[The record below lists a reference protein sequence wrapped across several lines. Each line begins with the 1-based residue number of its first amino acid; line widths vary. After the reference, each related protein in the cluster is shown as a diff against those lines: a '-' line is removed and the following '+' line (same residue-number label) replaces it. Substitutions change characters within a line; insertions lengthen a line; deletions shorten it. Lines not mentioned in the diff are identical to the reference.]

1 MIDDEDNKDDL
12 KEESDSGSVSDNKV
26 GEGETIEQKESKSSK
41 DSKKKA
47 SKGGDEVEQDVSLDE
62 SVSDE
67 QVDALLDDIV
77 GASSAP
83 NEEGLDQSEID
94 SLLKGKT
101 TQTNIDAIINSD
113 LIYYERLPM
122 LEVVFDRLVRML
134 STSLRNFTSDNVE
147 VSFDGITTL
156 RFGDY
161 LNSMPLPTMLS
172 VFRAEQWDNQ
182 GLLVIDNEM
191 IYSVVDVLL
200 GARRSNSIRAEG
212 RSYTTIERNLIQRM
226 MKVIL
231 TDFRLAFEPIS
242 NVSFRFERLEINPH
256 FAMIVRPA
264 NAALLVKMH
273 VQMEERGGKIEI
285 LLPYATIEPIREL
298 LLQNFMGEKFGR
310 DSIWENHLSQQLW
323 NTDIM
328 LEVMLKPESM
338 TLHEV
343 LDWKVGT
350 QILLQSTPDSIV
362 YLNSGGQPLFA
373 GKVGQKSGKV
383 AIKVEEVLFG
393 GEEITKEREE
403 GEERNE

>member
-1 MIDDEDNKDDL
+1 MIDDDDDKKDEV
-12 KEESDSGSVSDNKV
+12 KEESDSVSDNKA
-26 GEGETIEQKESKSSK
+26 GEGETVGEEESKTSK
-41 DSKKKA
+41 NSKKKA
-47 SKGGDEVEQDVSLDE
+47 SKEKTEIQE
-62 SVSDE
+62 EVSDE
-67 QVDALLDDIV
+67 QVDALIDSIADPSISQ
-77 GASSAP
+77 AAP
-83 NEEGLDQSEID
+83 TLDQIEID
-94 SLLKGKT
+94 SLLKKKVN
-101 TQTNIDAIINSD
+101 QTNIDAIINSD

-147 VSFDGITTL
+147 VSFDGVTTL

-161 LNSMPLPTMLS
+161 LNGMPLPTMLS

-182 GLLVIDNEM
+182 GLLVIDNQM

-200 GARRSNSIRAEG
+200 GARRGHSVRSEG
-212 RSYTTIERNLIQRM
+212 RAYTTIERNLIQRM

-273 VQMEERGGKIEI
+273 VEMEERGGKIEI

-328 LEVMLKPESM
+328 LEVGLKPESM
-338 TLHEV
+338 TLRDV
-343 LDWKVGT
+343 LEWDVGT

-362 YLNSGGQPLFA
+362 YLNCGGQPLFA

-383 AIKVEEVLFG
+383 AIKVEEVMF
-393 GEEITKEREE
+393 GEEERERSKEKE
-403 GEERNE
+403 GEERHE

>member
-1 MIDDEDNKDDL
+1 MNDDNKDDL
-12 KEESDSGSVSDNKV
+12 KEGSDSTSDKNVDENKN
-26 GEGETIEQKESKSSK
+26 IEQKQSKSSK
-41 DSKKKA
+41 KESSKKKA
-47 SKGGDEVEQDVSLDE
+47 SANDAAVQQEVS
-62 SVSDE
+62 
-67 QVDALLDDIV
+67 
-77 GASSAP
+77 
-83 NEEGLDQSEID
+83 NEEVDTLINNIIGSTSAKDDQGLNQSEID
-94 SLLKGKT
+94 NLLKGNTK
-101 TQTNIDAIINSD
+101 QTNIDAIINSD
-113 LIYYERLPM
+113 MIYYERLPM

-147 VSFDGITTL
+147 VSFDGITTI

-161 LNSMPLPTMLS
+161 LNSLPLPTMLS

-182 GLLVIDNEM
+182 GLLVIDNQM
-191 IYSVVDVLL
+191 IYSVIEVLL
-200 GARRSNSIRAEG
+200 GARRGASVRSDN

-242 NVSFRFERLEINPH
+242 NVNFRFERLEINPH
-256 FAMIVRPA
+256 FAMIARPA
-264 NAALLVKMH
+264 NATILVKMH
-273 VQMEERGGKIEI
+273 VEMEDRGGKIEI

-328 LEVMLKPESM
+328 LEVMLKPEST

-343 LDWKVGT
+343 LDWTVGT
-350 QILLQSTPDSIV
+350 QILLESTPDSIV
-362 YLNSGGQPLFA
+362 YLNCGGQPLFA

-393 GEEITKEREE
+393 EEEAAVEIKGEV
-403 GEERNE
+403 RNE

>member
-1 MIDDEDNKDDL
+1 MIDDDDDKKDEV
-12 KEESDSGSVSDNKV
+12 KEESDSVSDNKA
-26 GEGETIEQKESKSSK
+26 GEGETVGEEESKTSK
-41 DSKKKA
+41 NSKKKA
-47 SKGGDEVEQDVSLDE
+47 SKEKTEIQE
-62 SVSDE
+62 EVSDE
-67 QVDALLDDIV
+67 QVDALIDSIADPSISQ
-77 GASSAP
+77 AAP
-83 NEEGLDQSEID
+83 TLDQIEID
-94 SLLKGKT
+94 SLLKKKVN
-101 TQTNIDAIINSD
+101 QTNIDAIINSD

-147 VSFDGITTL
+147 VSFDGVTTL

-161 LNSMPLPTMLS
+161 LNGMPVPTMLS

-182 GLLVIDNEM
+182 GLLVIDNQM

-200 GARRSNSIRAEG
+200 GARRGHSVRSEG
-212 RSYTTIERNLIQRM
+212 RAYTTIERNLIQRM

-273 VQMEERGGKIEI
+273 VEMEERGGKIEI

-328 LEVMLKPESM
+328 LEVVLKPESM
-338 TLHEV
+338 TLRDV
-343 LDWKVGT
+343 LEWDVGT

-362 YLNSGGQPLFA
+362 YLNCGGQPLFA

-383 AIKVEEVLFG
+383 AIKVEEVMF
-393 GEEITKEREE
+393 GEEERERSKEKE
-403 GEERNE
+403 GEERHE